1 MKKLSFIPLYRSE
14 FMRLTENLED
24 RELVL
29 YLSLVTNAGWDRR
42 HINTYGKVNKTLRE
56 IREEF
61 FPSWS
66 LGKVHS
72 VVTSLKNKGFV
83 QISGKRSLGINYFW
97 IYTATRK
104 EVLTILSNPEHN
116 VQLPKQIVH
125 RSEQNVRS
133 SEQIQLR
140 KEISDLVKT
149 KRFPRSP

>member
-1 MKKLSFIPLYRSE
+1 M
-14 FMRLTENLED
+14 
-24 RELVL
+24 
-29 YLSLVTNAGWDRR
+29 YLSLVINAGWDRR
-42 HINTYGKVNKTLRE
+42 HTNTYGKVNKTLRE

-83 QISGKRSLGINYFW
+83 QIPGKRSLCINYFW
-97 IYTATRK
+97 IYTVSRK
-104 EVLTILSNPEHN
+104 EISTILSNPEHN

-125 RSEQNVRS
+125 MPEQNVRS
-133 SEQIQLR
+133 SEQMQLCR
-140 KEISDLVKT
+140 EISDLVKT